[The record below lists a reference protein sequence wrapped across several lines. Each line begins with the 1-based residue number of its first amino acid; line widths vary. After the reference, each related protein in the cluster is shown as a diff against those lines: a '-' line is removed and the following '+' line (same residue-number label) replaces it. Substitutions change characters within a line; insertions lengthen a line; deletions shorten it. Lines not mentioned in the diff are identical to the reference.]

1 MRQIA
6 ENKRNNDFINIIFS
20 PSKNLCNVLVISF
33 LLIIIIQHNTN
44 RCFNM
49 SNDIIIRKHMTWI
62 FP

>member
-33 LLIIIIQHNTN
+33 FLLIIIIQQNTN

-49 SNDIIIRKHMTWI
+49 SNDIIIL
-62 FP
+62 